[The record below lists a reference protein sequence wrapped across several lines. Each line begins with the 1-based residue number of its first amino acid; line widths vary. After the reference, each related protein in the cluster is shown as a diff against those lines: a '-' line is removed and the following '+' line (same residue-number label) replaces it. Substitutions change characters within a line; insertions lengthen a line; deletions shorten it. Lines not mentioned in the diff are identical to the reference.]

1 MSQIRISIQSAKF
14 SFRWRLVFSSI
25 LRGGLKSVGVL
36 MNALGDNAL
45 GAIAADNGITLT
57 QLAIAWVLSRGED
70 IVPISGAHT
79 RKQLKETLG
88 ALEVRLSAEDLA
100 RIDQVFGEYKI
111 AGERYPEPQMRV
123 LDSEH

>member
-14 SFRWRLVFSSI
+14 SFPMASRFLLNFARRVED
-25 LRGGLKSVGVL
+25 RVGVL
-36 MNALGDNAL
+36 VNAL
-45 GAIAADNGITLT
+45 GAIAADKGITLT
-57 QLAIAWVLSRGED
+57 QLAIASVLSRGEN
-70 IVPISGAHT
+70 IVPIPGART

-88 ALEVRLSAEDLA
+88 ALKVRLSAEDLA